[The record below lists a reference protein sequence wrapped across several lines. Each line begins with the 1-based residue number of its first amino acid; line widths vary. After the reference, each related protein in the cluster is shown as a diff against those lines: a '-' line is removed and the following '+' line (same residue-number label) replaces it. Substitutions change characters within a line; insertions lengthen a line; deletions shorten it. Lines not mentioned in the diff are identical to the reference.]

1 MSVPSVK
8 GSVSTPHESGTPPCY
23 LGRSLSTRAAAIG
36 VSWSGAAADLGS
48 GAKDRHAY
56 PVQSIRKHDA
66 RGHDRPTAPPG
77 FLYVANLI
85 TPGEERAL
93 VEWFAHA
100 AGWYEVKFRGQTA
113 RRRAM
118 AFGARYLTQGRRL
131 LPAPRL
137 PPELAA
143 YRDRMVDAA
152 CAGLGREQMLA
163 GLQPT
168 DFALCTA
175 LHYPSTAGIGWH
187 TDNRAFGPTVL
198 SLSLGAPAR
207 LQVRVAADTA
217 AHVPVLEYQL
227 PPRSLFVLAGEAR
240 ASWQHRIPP
249 VGAERY
255 SFTVRAAAAPGPR
268 ATEWH

>member
-1 MSVPSVK
+1 MDTTSVREY
-8 GSVSTPHESGTPPCY
+8 GG
-23 LGRSLSTRAAAIG
+23 
-36 VSWSGAAADLGS
+36 AADLGTD
-48 GAKDRHAY
+48 ATDRHAC
-56 PVQSIRKHDA
+56 PVRSIRKHGALGQDL
-66 RGHDRPTAPPG
+66 PTAPPG

-100 AGWYEVKFRGQTA
+100 AAWYEVKFRGQTA

-131 LPAPRL
+131 LPAPPL
-137 PPELAA
+137 PPELAP

-152 CAGLGREQMLA
+152 CAGLGRNLMLA
-163 GLQPT
+163 GLLPT

-175 LHYPSTAGIGWH
+175 LDYPPTAGIGWH

-207 LQVRVAADTA
+207 LQLRLAADTA
-217 AHVPVLEYQL
+217 AHVPVLEYEL
-227 PPRSLFVLAGEAR
+227 APRSLFVLAGEAR

>member
-1 MSVPSVK
+1 M
-8 GSVSTPHESGTPPCY
+8 
-23 LGRSLSTRAAAIG
+23 R
-36 VSWSGAAADLGS
+36 
-48 GAKDRHAY
+48 
-56 PVQSIRKHDA
+56 SIRKHDG
-66 RGHDRPTAPPG
+66 RGQDRPTAAPG

-85 TPGEERAL
+85 TPTEERAL

-100 AGWYEVKFRGQTA
+100 AGWYDVKFRGQTA

-131 LPAPRL
+131 LPAAPL
-137 PPELAA
+137 PPELGA
-143 YRDRMVDAA
+143 YRDRMVDGA
-152 CAGLGREQMLA
+152 CAGLGREQTLA
-163 GLQPT
+163 GLLPT

-207 LQVRVAADTA
+207 LQLRPAPHAAA
-217 AHVPVLEYQL
+217 QKPVLEYEL
-227 PPRSLFVLAGEAR
+227 APRSLFVLSGEAR
-240 ASWQHRIPP
+240 ATWQHRIPP

-255 SFTVRAAAAPGPR
+255 SLTVRAAAAPALGSTDHASIGTDGSCPVAAGRPPR
-268 ATEWH
+268 

>member
-1 MSVPSVK
+1 MP
-8 GSVSTPHESGTPPCY
+8 
-23 LGRSLSTRAAAIG
+23 RAAG
-36 VSWSGAAADLGS
+36 VSWQGRPPDAADLGR
-48 GAKDRHAY
+48 GAEDRQAC
-56 PVQSIRKHDA
+56 PVRSSRKHGA
-66 RGHDRPTAPPG
+66 PGQDRPTALPG
-77 FLYVANLI
+77 FLYVADLI
-85 TPGEERAL
+85 TREEERAL
-93 VEWFAHA
+93 VEWLAHA
-100 AGWYEVKFRGQTA
+100 PTWYEVKFRGQTA

-131 LPAPRL
+131 LPAPPL

-152 CAGLGREQMLA
+152 CAGLGRKQILA
-163 GLQPT
+163 GLLPT

-207 LQVRVAADTA
+207 LQLRLAADTA
-217 AHVPVLEYQL
+217 AHVPVLEYEL
-227 PPRSLFVLAGEAR
+227 APRSLFVLAGEAR
-240 ASWQHRIPP
+240 ATWQHRIPA

-255 SFTVRAAAAPGPR
+255 SFTVRAAAAPAPR
-268 ATEWH
+268 STDHAPIVDDG